1 MRLTIFGATGGT
13 GTQLVRQALE
23 RGHEVTAVVRDP
35 SRLDVPA
42 RDRLDVVTADVMDPA
57 AITPAVAAADAV
69 VSALGH
75 RGTGPTTV
83 CQDAAR
89 GIIAAMTRTGARR
102 FLMVSAAGMVTDPGD
117 GPLTR
122 YVAKPILQRILRN
135 NFADMGRAE
144 EEVRGGDLDWT
155 IVRPPRLTDKEGT
168 GRYRTATDRS
178 IRGGVHISRADLATG
193 ILAMIPDDAT
203 VRRHVWIAH

>member
-1 MRLTIFGATGGT
+1 MRLTILGATGGT

-35 SRLDVPA
+35 ARLDVPA
-42 RDRLDVVTADVMDPA
+42 HERLDVVTADVMDPA
-57 AITPAVAAADAV
+57 AVTPAVAAADAV

-83 CQDAAR
+83 CRDGAR
-89 GIIAAMTRTGARR
+89 SAIAAMSETGVRR

-135 NFADMGRAE
+135 GFADMRRAE
-144 EEVRGGDLDWT
+144 EEVRGSDLDWT

-168 GRYRTATDRS
+168 GRYHTAADRS
-178 IRGGVHISRADLATG
+178 IRGGVSISRADLATG
-193 ILAMIPDDAT
+193 ILAMVPDGST